1 MPMLTD
7 TEVEGL
13 RITHFIFRVV
23 HHGRLEP
30 VRLEAAPLG
39 PIEAFF
45 LARIAETL
53 KGNRHAFEEGSAS
66 PSLYHE
72 RYTAR

>member
-39 PIEAFF
+39 PIVCF
-45 LARIAETL
+45 
-53 KGNRHAFEEGSAS
+53 GVQV
-66 PSLYHE
+66 
-72 RYTAR
+72 